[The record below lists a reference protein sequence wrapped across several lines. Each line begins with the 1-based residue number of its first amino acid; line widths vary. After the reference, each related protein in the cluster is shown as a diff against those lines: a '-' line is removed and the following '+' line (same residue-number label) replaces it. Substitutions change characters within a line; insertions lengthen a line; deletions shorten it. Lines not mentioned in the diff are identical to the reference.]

1 MTSST
6 HCFLVLSLLTLV
18 ACGDDSTGTDGG
30 DRSDAGAIDA
40 AVSDASLDASS
51 FDGGSRDANVADADL
66 ARDAGPDAGLPA
78 ETCDGTDEDDDG
90 RVDEGFGIECA
101 CSSLD
106 AEGCESNAGCVAL
119 GRHDVSG
126 WWSSVDLCASSP
138 RVVARTAVLLGGT
151 PTTDCLGMPNTVL
164 LFGTYDDV
172 HRLDEVR
179 ATVDAMGGVVL
190 DFDLARGIS
199 PGGSARLSSSLADD
213 RCPGGSSGWDE
224 PGAWSTVATLR
235 RELNLSDGTLSLA
248 AGAIDALP
256 EPAFGHLG
264 VAMRSHLDQQT
275 VAFTD
280 ALGEA
285 LYTAPTVD
293 RVFEAEHVACVPAG
307 PCVRGEGPVW
317 GRPVGDE
324 GCSLLEYACLPPG
337 WEVCEPSFVQ
347 RCL

>member
-1 MTSST
+1 MQTSP
-6 HCFLVLSLLTLV
+6 
-18 ACGDDSTGTDGG
+18 GRPKGG
-30 DRSDAGAIDA
+30 
-40 AVSDASLDASS
+40 L
-51 FDGGSRDANVADADL
+51 
-66 ARDAGPDAGLPA
+66 
-78 ETCDGTDEDDDG
+78 
-90 RVDEGFGIECA
+90 
-101 CSSLD
+101 
-106 AEGCESNAGCVAL
+106 
-119 GRHDVSG
+119 
-126 WWSSVDLCASSP
+126 
-138 RVVARTAVLLGGT
+138 
-151 PTTDCLGMPNTVL
+151 
-164 LFGTYDDV
+164 
-172 HRLDEVR
+172 
-179 ATVDAMGGVVL
+179 
-190 DFDLARGIS
+190 LARGIS

-256 EPAFGHLG
+256 EPAFGHL
-264 VAMRSHLDQQT
+264 VLAMRSHLDQQT

-293 RVFEAEHVACVPAG
+293 RVFEAEHAACVPAG

-337 WEVCEPSFVQ
+337 WEAGARRSATRAGARPAVMTPISKDTECGRVLPVVCTQLGALRAPAVPRSPAEPATPPNDGRSCASTSRSLSTRGSGRTSASRARGAFGRGRLSGVAG
-347 RCL
+347 